1 MSFKLEPVKYKPL
14 RRFTTDKAKNRREMY
29 EANILEDG
37 LFMKVLVRVM
47 SPRLEEYFRNRE
59 VAYIEINNST
69 INLILNDSSKVL
81 VK

>member
-1 MSFKLEPVKYKPL
+1 MSFRLEQLKYKPSK
-14 RRFTTDKAKNRREMY
+14 RFTTDKVENQRKMY

-47 SPRLEEYFRNRE
+47 SPWLEQYFKNRE
-59 VAYIEINNST
+59 VAYIEITNNT
-69 INLILNDSSKVL
+69 VNLILNDSSKVL